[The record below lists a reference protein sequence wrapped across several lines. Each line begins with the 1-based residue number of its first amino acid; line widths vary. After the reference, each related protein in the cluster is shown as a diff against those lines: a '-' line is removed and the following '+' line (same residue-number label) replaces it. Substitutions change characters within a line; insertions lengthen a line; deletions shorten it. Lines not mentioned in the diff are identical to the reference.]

1 MRLELMIERGA
12 GGASLGNRAKRVRNL
27 VSTDRAIAR
36 RFSRLSKNL
45 LDAVDKLRTFRMG
58 CAACCFSRIS
68 M

>member
-1 MRLELMIERGA
+1 MRLELMVERGA
-12 GGASLGNRAKRVRNL
+12 GGSSLGNRAKRVTQQTGLSREEL
-27 VSTDRAIAR
+27 L
-36 RFSRLSKNL
+36 SRLSKNL